1 MPGRT
6 ARRAGP
12 VILTIATA
20 LLPILFVVG
29 LGYVAARADIIPSCG
44 AGILSKFVVDFALP
58 LSLFLA
64 AAKASPSDLSNWR
77 YGLALLAGL
86 LGTFVVAAVVG
97 CFVFGNG
104 QRVSAVQGLACCFP
118 NLAYCG
124 PPVLGAVVG
133 PTGILAVVI
142 GNLILSVIVLPLS
155 LVLIGGDPGKAG
167 VPQGKGALLMSSL
180 LGAVKQPLVWLPVL
194 GVVFAF
200 SGLHMP
206 DLLASTT
213 NEVGSASGGVAL
225 FNLGLMLAALPLRIS
240 REAVANVAMKNVMQ
254 PALLLGAAFLF
265 GLRGTLLQEVFLIGV
280 LPSATLVPALAHAD
294 RAYESQAALTVMAST
309 LFAIISIS
317 VGIAIAGKLP

>member
-1 MPGRT
+1 M
-6 ARRAGP
+6 
-12 VILTIATA
+12 ILTIATA

-29 LGYVAARADIIPSCG
+29 LGYAAARANIIPSSA
-44 AGILSKFVVDFALP
+44 AGMFSKFVVDFALP

-64 AAKASPSDLSNWR
+64 AAKAKPSDLSNWR

-86 LGTFVVAAVVG
+86 LGTFLVAAVVG
-97 CFVFGNG
+97 RLVFGND
-104 QRVSAVQGLACCFP
+104 QRASAVQGLTCCFP

-155 LVLIGGDPGKAG
+155 LVLIGGDPGKADAS
-167 VPQGKGALLMSSL
+167 QGKGALLMSSL

-213 NEVGSASGGVAL
+213 NEIGSASGGVAL

-240 REAVANVAMKNVMQ
+240 REAVVNVAMKNVMQ
-254 PALLLGAAFLF
+254 PVLLLGAAFLF
-265 GLRGTLLQEVFLIGV
+265 GLHGTLAKEVFLIGV

-294 RAYESQAALTVMAST
+294 KAYESQAPLTVMAST
-309 LFAIISIS
+309 LFAIVSISIG
-317 VGIAIAGKLP
+317 VAIAGRLP

>member
-1 MPGRT
+1 M
-6 ARRAGP
+6 
-12 VILTIATA
+12 ILTIATA

-29 LGYVAARADIIPSCG
+29 LGYLAAYADIIPSSA
-44 AGILSKFVVDFALP
+44 AGILSKLVVDFALP

-97 CFVFGNG
+97 RFVFGND
-104 QRVSAVQGLACCFP
+104 QRASAVQGLACCFP

-155 LVLIGGDPGKAG
+155 LVLIGGNPVKAG
-167 VPQGKGALLMSSL
+167 AGQSKGALLVASL
-180 LGAVKQPLVWLPVL
+180 LAAVKQPLVWLPVL

-200 SGLHMP
+200 SGLRMP

-213 NEVGSASGGVAL
+213 NEIGSASGGVAL
-225 FNLGLMLAALPLRIS
+225 FNLGLMLATLPLRLS
-240 REAVANVAMKNVMQ
+240 REAVANVAMKNVLQ
-254 PALLLGAAFLF
+254 PALLLSASFAF
-265 GLRGTLLQEVFLIGV
+265 GLHGTLAKEVFLIGV

-294 RAYESQAALTVMAST
+294 KAYENQAPLTVMAST
-309 LFAIISIS
+309 LFAIVSIT
-317 VGIAIAGKLP
+317 VGVAIAGKLP